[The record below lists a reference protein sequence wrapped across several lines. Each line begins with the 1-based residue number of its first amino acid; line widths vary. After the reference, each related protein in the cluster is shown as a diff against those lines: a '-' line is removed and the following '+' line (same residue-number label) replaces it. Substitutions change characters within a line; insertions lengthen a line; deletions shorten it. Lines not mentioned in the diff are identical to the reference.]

1 VNQNLA
7 LSTFTRRQVLA
18 AAAATGVAHALP
30 PYTSAQTTEPK
41 PSRKIEISL
50 FSKILQWT
58 DIKEAAAI
66 AKDLGF
72 DAMDLTVRPK
82 GHVLPE
88 RVETDLPQAVETVRR
103 AGLHVS
109 MISTEIA
116 SIASPYA
123 EAMLKTA
130 SALGIRHYRWGGLT
144 YKGSRSI
151 PEQLDALKPQ
161 VRSLAALNQ
170 KHRICGMY
178 HTHSGPNM
186 IGGPVWDLWL
196 LLQDLDPQWIGMNY
210 DIGHATVEGG
220 YGGWETSAQLA
231 KDSMRGIALKDFRW
245 PAAKPGVK
253 AGSGPKQYEPE
264 WCPIGEGI
272 VDFREFFSIATAN
285 GFSGPVQMH
294 FEYTSLGGAEN
305 GGKTLRLPK
314 PQLIAALRKDIDYVR
329 GVLRELNLA

>member
-1 VNQNLA
+1 MVLRVFGPRLAYEPRSYFLTALRSYIVQSTILRCLLQSRNNTLGYGAHSKAKAAAQPSRRSPVNQNLA

-18 AAAATGVAHALP
+18 AAAATGAAHALA
-30 PYTSAQTTEPK
+30 PYTSAQTTEPE

-88 RVETDLPQAVETVRR
+88 RVETDLPQAVKTVRR

-151 PEQLDALKPQ
+151 SEQMDALKPQ
-161 VRSLAALNQ
+161 VRSRRQ
-170 KHRICGMY
+170 RPTY
-178 HTHSGPNM
+178 PR
-186 IGGPVWDLWL
+186 
-196 LLQDLDPQWIGMNY
+196 
-210 DIGHATVEGG
+210 ATM
-220 YGGWETSAQLA
+220 A
-231 KDSMRGIALKDFRW
+231 K
-245 PAAKPGVK
+245 
-253 AGSGPKQYEPE
+253 
-264 WCPIGEGI
+264 
-272 VDFREFFSIATAN
+272 
-285 GFSGPVQMH
+285 
-294 FEYTSLGGAEN
+294 
-305 GGKTLRLPK
+305 
-314 PQLIAALRKDIDYVR
+314 
-329 GVLRELNLA
+329 